1 MNEFLFQLSDQLNH
15 WQWWSLAVLLVIFE
29 IFSPTAF
36 FLWLGIAA
44 AITGLISLIFPEIH
58 WAIQFVVFSVFS
70 LASVWLGR
78 FWFKRNP
85 IETDQPFLN
94 QSNQEFVGKIYVVEE
109 AISEGS
115 SGRIKVGDSTWKAIG
130 ENVEV
135 GDKVRVVSVSP
146 TVLTVEKVLN

>member
-1 MNEFLFQLSDQLNH
+1 MTEFLSQLNDLLTH
-15 WQWWSLAVLLVIFE
+15 WQWWSLAILLVILE

-44 AITGLISLIFPEIH
+44 AITGFITLILPEIH
-58 WAIQFVVFSVFS
+58 WAIQLLVFSVFS

-78 FWFKRNP
+78 FWFKRHP

-94 QSNQEFVGKIYVVEE
+94 QSNQEFVGKVYVVEE

-115 SGRIKVGDSTWKAIG
+115 SGRIKVADSTWKAIG
-130 ENVEV
+130 ENAEV
-135 GDKVRVVSVSP
+135 GDKVRVISVNA